1 MAVVAV
7 VFEEDAQIC
16 RASSVPVLVEPGHLD
31 RLQDALVRRL
41 RVVREAGQL
50 RHLVVQVG
58 EPHGGISTTTSPPT
72 TAWQPSREWSVSPS
86 AVSSRSSSSSSIFE
100 RFSAADRTITWQVV
114 QAHLPPQMC
123 SGTMLFPSAMSKIE
137 PGRPSS
143 CSGNLAGST
152 STVMFKGR
160 NVTLYVVTTWTP

>member
-50 RHLVVQVG
+50 RHLVV
-58 EPHGGISTTTSPPT
+58 H
-72 TAWQPSREWSVSPS
+72 
-86 AVSSRSSSSSSIFE
+86 
-100 RFSAADRTITWQVV
+100 VV
-114 QAHLPPQMC
+114 QAHLPPQLC
-123 SGTMLFPSAMSKIE
+123 CRSMLFPSAMSRIE

-152 STVMFKGR
+152 STVTFMGR
-160 NVTLYVVTTWTP
+160 NVTL